1 MIKKTAAKKVKKST
15 VNRVKVVEE
24 TAKELFSLMGS
35 NALIVVEEDKANEAV
50 LVKVTTEEETGL
62 LIGKHGE
69 TVFSIQNVLG
79 MIVQK
84 KLGEW
89 IRVVVDVG
97 DWREKQEQRVK
108 DLAYQIVEKAI
119 ETGQPQPIYNLTPSQ
134 RRVVHMAL
142 ADNKDVLTESE
153 GEGEDRYLVVKPRK
167 K

>member
-1 MIKKTAAKKVKKST
+1 
-15 VNRVKVVEE
+15 
-24 TAKELFSLMGS
+24 
-35 NALIVVEEDKANEAV
+35 
-50 LVKVTTEEETGL
+50 
-62 LIGKHGE
+62 
-69 TVFSIQNVLG
+69 